1 MTDPPN
7 TAQGAADAA
16 TQPAPAFEGWG
27 WYLYGITRTE
37 QQPGVDASAASWL
50 GDGEDGGDD
59 DHDEPLEV
67 IAQGDV
73 QALVRRV
80 PLAEFA
86 PEALRA
92 RAEEPAWIEAVARR
106 HNSVLEAVHQKR
118 TILPA
123 KFGSVYAS
131 PADLAAAL
139 QVAHDT
145 LLAQLEQIAGCDE
158 WGVRLYA
165 DLETI
170 RRRAETGHAEVRRL
184 RQDLVSATPGRAYF
198 LQRKLEDALAAAAD
212 QGVDDLVERA
222 YAQLIG
228 RAVAG
233 QVSRRIDGSRVVQH
247 EGEAEILRAAFLVP
261 REQADGFLD
270 DVRTLAESQPG
281 LRCEYS
287 GPWPPYSFAT
297 LPEEEEETP

>member
-1 MTDPPN
+1 MTDPPK
-7 TAQGAADAA
+7 TAQAAADAA
-16 TQPAPAFEGWG
+16 TQPASPHEGWG
-27 WYLYGITRTE
+27 WYLYGITRMD
-37 QQPGVDASAASWL
+37 QQPGEGVRATVWL
-50 GDGEDGGDD
+50 GGGEGDED
-59 DHDEPLEV
+59 DEPLEV

-73 QALVRRV
+73 QAVVRRV

-92 RAEEPAWIEAVARR
+92 RAEEPAWIEAMARR
-106 HNSVLEAVHQKR
+106 HNSTLEAIHRDR

-131 PADLAAAL
+131 MADLSAAL
-139 QVAHDT
+139 QAAHEK
-145 LLAQLEQIAGCDE
+145 LLAQLQQIAGCDE

-165 DLETI
+165 DLATI
-170 RRRAETGHAEVRRL
+170 RQWVESEHAGVQRL
-184 RQDLVSATPGRAYF
+184 RQELASATPGRAYF
-198 LQRKLEDALAAAAD
+198 LQRKLEDELAAAAE

-222 YAQLIG
+222 YARLIG

-233 QVSRRIDGSRVVQH
+233 EVNRRIGGSRIVQH
-247 EGEAEILRAAFLVP
+247 DGEAEVLRAAFLVR
-261 REQADGFLD
+261 REQADMFLD
-270 DVRTLAESQPG
+270 DVRTLAESQPS

-297 LPEEEEETP
+297 LPEEETP